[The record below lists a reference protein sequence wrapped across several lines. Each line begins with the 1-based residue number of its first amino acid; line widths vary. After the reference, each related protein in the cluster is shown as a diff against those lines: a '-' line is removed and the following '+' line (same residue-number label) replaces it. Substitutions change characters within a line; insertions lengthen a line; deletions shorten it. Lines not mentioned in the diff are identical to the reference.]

1 MLVELSL
8 VVYLQGNQTSCGYGK
23 KGPQQGKEG
32 KWGGGDEIEEAC
44 YVFQTGV
51 DVKVQQF
58 SAFLILWEF
67 ENKIMRINNLCLVA
81 VLHTLDEPSI
91 ASVTGEKVI
100 SKFKEI

>member
-1 MLVELSL
+1 MFIYRETKPAVDM
-8 VVYLQGNQTSCGYGK
+8 VN

-32 KWGGGDEIEEAC
+32 KWGVGDEIEEAW

-67 ENKIMRINNLCLVA
+67 ENKIMSINDLCL
-81 VLHTLDEPSI
+81 LQS
-91 ASVTGEKVI
+91 
-100 SKFKEI
+100 